1 MILDCDL
8 LIGRDITTG
17 CRQNAADLRAR
28 LAAAG
33 IDGGA
38 VTGLRALSYDPE
50 TGNREAGAAARDHGW
65 RAVCGGGLRNP
76 VEAGSRM
83 EAAAAGGARAVGL
96 AADRRGPP

>member
-33 IDGGA
+33 
-38 VTGLRALSYDPE
+38 
-50 TGNREAGAAARDHGW
+50 
-65 RAVCGGGLRNP
+65 
-76 VEAGSRM
+76 
-83 EAAAAGGARAVGL
+83 
-96 AADRRGPP
+96 DRKSVV